1 MNNKDTFLR
10 LDILTNGPDK
20 NFDLTS
26 DFFLMDIEELLSSNK
41 VLPPME
47 VQVLLTRIH
56 NCLDMSPFSENLY
69 LNPLYSIR
77 GGSTTR
83 QLPFVKKPI
92 EVLFLLKPL

>member
-1 MNNKDTFLR
+1 MR
-10 LDILTNGPDK
+10 LDIRTNGPDK

-26 DFFLMDIEELLSSNK
+26 DFFLIDTEELLSSNK
-41 VLPPME
+41 VLPLIE
-47 VQVLLTRIH
+47 VQVLLTRTH
-56 NCLDMSPFSENLY
+56 NCLDISPFNENLY

-92 EVLFLLKPL
+92 DVLFLLKPL